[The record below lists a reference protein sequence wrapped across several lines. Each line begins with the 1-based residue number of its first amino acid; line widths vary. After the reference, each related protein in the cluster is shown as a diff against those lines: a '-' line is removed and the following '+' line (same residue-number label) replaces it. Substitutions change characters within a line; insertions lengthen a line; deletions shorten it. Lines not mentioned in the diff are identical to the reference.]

1 MHFPN
6 RNNFSRSCAY
16 LYDLIWP
23 LGQNCEACNWLKY
36 LSLLPG
42 WDSQRRGVC
51 KREAIEKNLQQNC
64 HLKILSKFKAW
75 SMTQW
80 VNIMRGFFPVIF
92 DRCHRCGHFRSKK
105 WQIGVGRVFETALI
119 VSSKWLQIFF
129 EGTLLHF

>member
-51 KREAIEKNLQQNC
+51 EREAIEEKKIATKLSSEDTEQIQGVEYDTVGQYYERLFPC
-64 HLKILSKFKAW
+64 HI
-75 SMTQW
+75 
-80 VNIMRGFFPVIF
+80 
-92 DRCHRCGHFRSKK
+92 
-105 WQIGVGRVFETALI
+105 
-119 VSSKWLQIFF
+119 
-129 EGTLLHF
+129 